1 MDDGQIEALLD
12 NIMQLV
18 RTWGLSKWK
27 GQSRTESN
35 RATKGSGEFRREIC
49 TG

>member
-27 GQSRTESN
+27 GQSRTELPKE
-35 RATKGSGEFRREIC
+35 AGSSEGRFVPVN
-49 TG
+49 G